1 MKNLPVARTSDLV
14 VQYSGNEVLIYDL
27 EIDKAYCLNET
38 STIVYQSCDG
48 KTNFEDL
55 RAKSNFTDEIIYLA
69 LDGLKEAELLDE
81 SEDHISP
88 FNDLSRRAAI
98 RKIATASVVA
108 LPVIASLVAPSA
120 VSAQSCKANGQS
132 CNFSAECCSRFCNFE
147 GGDICA

>member
-1 MKNLPVARTSDLV
+1 MKNLPVARTSNLV

-27 EIDKAYCLNET
+27 KINKAYCLNET

-81 SEDHISP
+81 SENHISP

-98 RKIATASVVA
+98 RRIGAASVVA

-120 VSAQSCKANGQS
+120 ASAQSCKADGQTCS
-132 CNFSAECCSRFCNFE
+132 SNAECCNGVCE
-147 GGDICA
+147 GGDCE

>member
-69 LDGLKEAELLDE
+69 LDGLKEAQLLDE

-98 RKIATASVVA
+98 RKIAAASVVA

-120 VSAQSCKANGQS
+120 VSAQSCIARGQQCGLDTNCCNG
-132 CNFSAECCSRFCNFE
+132 CDFE
-147 GGDICA
+147 AGTCL

>member
-14 VQYSGNEVLIYDL
+14 VQYSGKEVLIYDL

-98 RKIATASVVA
+98 RKIAAASVVA

-120 VSAQSCKANGQS
+120 VSAQSCKATGQTCAS
-132 CNFSAECCSRFCNFE
+132 DTECCSRSCFE
-147 GGDICA
+147 GSCV

>member
-1 MKNLPVARTSDLV
+1 MKNLPVARTSNLV

-27 EIDKAYCLNET
+27 EINKAYCLNET

-98 RKIATASVVA
+98 RKIAAASVVA

-120 VSAQSCKANGQS
+120 VSAQSCKALNQDCIS
-132 CNFSAECCSRFCNFE
+132 DTDCCSASCRGE
-147 GGDICA
+147 GGTCN

>member
-1 MKNLPVARTSDLV
+1 M
-14 VQYSGNEVLIYDL
+14 LIYDL
-27 EIDKAYCLNET
+27 IINKAYCLNET

-98 RKIATASVVA
+98 RKIAAASVVA

-120 VSAQSCKANGQS
+120 VSAASCKANGQP
-132 CNFSAECCSRFCNFE
+132 CTTNAECCSGGCSNPGE
-147 GGDICA
+147 GGVCI